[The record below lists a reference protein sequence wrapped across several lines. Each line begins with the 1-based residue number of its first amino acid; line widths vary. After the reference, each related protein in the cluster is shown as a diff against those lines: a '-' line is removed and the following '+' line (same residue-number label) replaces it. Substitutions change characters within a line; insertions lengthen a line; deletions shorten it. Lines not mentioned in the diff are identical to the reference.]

1 MNFQFFHYSL
11 FFQSRAFSVHLSVIY
26 NLHMGIMLDTVL
38 HFHFTYITKKKK
50 EEEAILTNE
59 TESSTKK

>member
-11 FFQSRAFSVHLSVIY
+11 FFQSRAFLVHVSVIY
-26 NLHMGIMLDTVL
+26 NLNMGIMLDTVL

-50 EEEAILTNE
+50 
-59 TESSTKK
+59 K

>member
-11 FFQSRAFSVHLSVIY
+11 FFQSCAFSVHLSVIY

-38 HFHFTYITKKKK
+38 HFHFTYITKK
-50 EEEAILTNE
+50 EEEAILMNE
-59 TESSTKK
+59 IESSSKK